1 MKREHLSSSMMASAG
16 YDASTR
22 TLEIEFVNGGI
33 YRYFAV
39 PPSEHEAL
47 IAAPSKGSFFNTR
60 ILRSFAYER
69 VDAT

>member
-22 TLEIEFVNGGI
+22 TLEIEFVRGGV
-33 YRYFAV
+33 YQYFDV

-47 IAAPSKGSFFNTR
+47 LAAPSKGRFFHTR
-60 ILRSFAYER
+60 ILRVFAYQR